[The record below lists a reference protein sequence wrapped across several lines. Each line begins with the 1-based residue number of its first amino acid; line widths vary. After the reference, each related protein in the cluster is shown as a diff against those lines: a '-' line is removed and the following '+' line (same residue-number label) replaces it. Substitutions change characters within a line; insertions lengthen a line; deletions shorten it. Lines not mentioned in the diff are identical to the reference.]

1 MIFTKPTMLVDPD
14 TAKKNLKD
22 MCQKARRHKLMFRPH
37 FKTHQSGMIGAW
49 YSELGID
56 KITVSSVDMA
66 AYFTRFGWE
75 DILIAF
81 PVNIKEIDVINKLA
95 QQIKLSLTVLNVES
109 VEYLDKYLLHEV
121 DVYIKIDAGYKRT
134 GVVWSNQAELQSLA
148 HSVNEN
154 EKLNLK
160 GILCHSGQT
169 YQVNS
174 VSEIIDIHEE
184 SKYRMK
190 KVEETLSS
198 IKKDLLISIGD
209 TPSCSLAD
217 DFEGVDEIRPG
228 NFIFYDLQQYRA
240 GACNLSDI
248 AISVACP
255 IVSMHR
261 DRNEMVIYGGAVHFS
276 KDTFFE
282 GGRNIYGYVVSL
294 SDEGWIVPDSKML
307 LTKVS
312 QEHGIISVSPDA
324 FMEYKTGDFIGV
336 LPAHACLTA
345 NLMKGY
351 VDSNGIKYDH
361 LACK

>member
-1 MIFTKPTMLVDPD
+1 MIFTKPTMLLSPE
-14 TAKKNLKD
+14 TAKKNLQN
-22 MCQKARRHKLMFRPH
+22 MCQKVKKHNLLFRPH

-66 AYFTRFGWE
+66 EYFMRFGWE

-81 PVNIKEIDVINKLA
+81 PVNINEIAVINKLA
-95 QQIKLSLTVLNVES
+95 QHIKLSLTVLNIES
-109 VEYLDKYLLHEV
+109 VDYLAKHLNYEV

-134 GVVWSNQAELQSLA
+134 GVVWDNQMELQSIA
-148 HSVNEN
+148 HAVKGKK
-154 EKLNLK
+154 KLNLI

-169 YQVNS
+169 YKANS
-174 VSEIIDIHEE
+174 VSEIIDIHLE

-190 KVEETLSS
+190 NVQKTLRSV
-198 IKKDLLISIGD
+198 KKDLLISIGD

-217 DFEGVDEIRPG
+217 DFEGIDEIRPG
-228 NFIFYDLQQYRA
+228 NFIFYDLQQYRL
-240 GACNLSDI
+240 GACKLSDI

-261 DRNEMVIYGGAVHFS
+261 DRNEVVIYGGAVHFS
-276 KDTFFE
+276 KDTIFE
-282 GGRNIYGYVVSL
+282 GGRNLYGYAVNL
-294 SDEGWIVPDSKML
+294 SDKGWIFPDNKML

-312 QEHGIISVSPDA
+312 QEHGILSVNPEA
-324 FMEYKTGDFIGV
+324 FLEYKTGDFIGI
-336 LPAHACLTA
+336 LPAHSCLTA

-351 VDSNGIKYDH
+351 VDLNGVKYDH
-361 LACK
+361 LAGK

>member
-1 MIFTKPTMLVDPD
+1 MIFTKPTMLVDPNI
-14 TAKKNLKD
+14 AKKNLKA
-22 MCQKARRHKLMFRPH
+22 MWQKAIRHNLLFRPH

-81 PVNIKEIDVINKLA
+81 PVNINEMDIINKLA
-95 QQIKLSLTVLNVES
+95 QQIKLSLTVLNIES
-109 VEYLDKYLLHEV
+109 VEYLAKHLSHEV

-134 GVVWSNQAELQSLA
+134 GVVWSNQDELQSLA
-148 HSVNEN
+148 HSINEK

-169 YQVNS
+169 YKVHS
-174 VSEIIDIHEE
+174 VSEILHIHEE

-190 KVEETLSS
+190 KVQETLRS

-217 DFEGVDEIRPG
+217 NFEGVDEIRPG
-228 NFIFYDLQQYRA
+228 NFIFYDLQQYRL
-240 GACNLSDI
+240 GACKLSDI

-255 IVSMHR
+255 IVSMHG

-276 KDTFFE
+276 KDSFLE
-282 GGRNIYGYVVSL
+282 GGRSIYGYAVIL
-294 SDEGWIVPDSKML
+294 SDEGWIVPDNKML

-312 QEHGIISVSPDA
+312 QEHGTISVNPEA
-324 FMEYKTGDFIGV
+324 FLEYKTGDFIGV

-351 VDSNGIKYDH
+351 VDPDGARYDH
-361 LACK
+361 LAGK